1 MDRNPAQ
8 LDGWFPIRLYW
19 QGHRP
24 MLDWCYLGD
33 QPFTAP
39 FFEQT
44 VAAALL
50 HPFAVLFRHQTPA
63 ELLEPLREARA
74 GVPLAGLI
82 FHMSRCGSTLIAQM
96 LAALPSQIV
105 LSEVPVLDMALR
117 TRRGDPR
124 VSEEQ
129 RIGWLRGLVSALCRP
144 RSGRERRAFIK
155 LDSWHTLDLPLI
167 RRAFPSTP
175 WIFVYRD
182 PLEVLVSH
190 QRQPGAQMVPG
201 TLDPALLG
209 LDPAGVYSLPQQQ
222 YRARLLERICAS
234 ALVASAEDPGA
245 LLSYRQ
251 LPAALETHILPRF
264 GVALDDDALAACRR
278 AAQTDAK
285 RPGEPFAPDSE
296 RKRAEASEDIR
307 AAAHALAPLYTAL
320 EARRAG
326 RPAPP
331 A

>member
-1 MDRNPAQ
+1 MDGNPAQ

-19 QGHRP
+19 QGHQP
-24 MLDWCYLGD
+24 MLDWCYLGS

-44 VAAALL
+44 VAAALQ
-50 HPFAVLFRHQTPA
+50 HPFAVIFRHQTPA
-63 ELLEPLREARA
+63 ELLAPLCEARP
-74 GVPLAGLI
+74 GLPLAGLI

-124 VSEEQ
+124 VSEQQ
-129 RIGWLRGLVSALCRP
+129 RIGWLRGLVSVLCRP
-144 RSGRERRAFIK
+144 RSGLEQRAFIK

-167 RRAFPSTP
+167 RRAFPATP

-190 QRQPGAQMVPG
+190 QRQPGAQMVAG

-209 LDPAGVYSLPQQQ
+209 LDLAGALAMPQHE

-234 ALVASAEDPGA
+234 ALAASAEQPDA
-245 LLSYRQ
+245 LLNYRQ
-251 LPAALETHILPRF
+251 LPAALDSHILPRF
-264 GVALDDDALAACRR
+264 GVPLDQEALAVCRGV
-278 AAQTDAK
+278 AQTNAK

-296 RKRAEASEDIR
+296 RKRAEASEELR
-307 AAAHALAPLYTAL
+307 AAARVVEPLYHAL
-320 EARRAG
+320 EARRVG
-326 RPAPP
+326 LPTPP
-331 A
+331 F